1 MLLRPDKKLVTVAI
15 HTYEK
20 AIQLKSL
27 LEKCGIEVVI
37 HNVNLE
43 HPVISVGVRVRIK
56 ESDLAQ
62 ALRIIEQA
70 TTLNEE
76 SASSIVKDKSASILI
91 PIDFSAYSEKACLIG
106 FDYANRTKS
115 HIVLLH
121 SFVSDNYSGSLPF
134 GSDRFKEET
143 KPVASD
149 AEKLNAIHRKMHDF
163 AERIKSDIAKGVL
176 PEATFECVVSEGVP
190 EEVIIEYAGRIKA
203 ELVIM
208 GTRGKS
214 KKETELIGS
223 ITAEVLDAGKYPIFT
238 VPENISISSVSKIKR
253 ILFFNNLSQDDLISL
268 DTFTRLFDSSSL
280 EMTLINVS
288 EKKVKF
294 QEKRNEAVLKYCQ
307 RLYPMHNFRIK
318 ELKDVNQIDEI
329 NRFVT
334 DEHIDMVIIPTRRKN
349 IFARLFNP
357 SMAHKLLF
365 YSDIPMLVVPI

>member
-134 GSDRFKEET
+134 G
-143 KPVASD
+143 A
-149 AEKLNAIHRKMHDF
+149 MQ
-163 AERIKSDIAKGVL
+163 KS
-176 PEATFECVVSEGVP
+176 
-190 EEVIIEYAGRIKA
+190 
-203 ELVIM
+203 
-208 GTRGKS
+208 
-214 KKETELIGS
+214 
-223 ITAEVLDAGKYPIFT
+223 
-238 VPENISISSVSKIKR
+238 
-253 ILFFNNLSQDDLISL
+253 
-268 DTFTRLFDSSSL
+268 
-280 EMTLINVS
+280 
-288 EKKVKF
+288 
-294 QEKRNEAVLKYCQ
+294 
-307 RLYPMHNFRIK
+307 
-318 ELKDVNQIDEI
+318 
-329 NRFVT
+329 
-334 DEHIDMVIIPTRRKN
+334 
-349 IFARLFNP
+349 
-357 SMAHKLLF
+357 
-365 YSDIPMLVVPI
+365 